1 MQGTGSISVQK
12 LAAAL
17 VALAAVAALGF
28 AAWGKHGSGSP
39 AATTVSPSGVV
50 TQARQFSPVTKLLGS
65 TTTSSEPPPVSPP
78 GTAAATT
85 PDIAMLQSEIS
96 GQESVVT
103 RDTAVL
109 QADQAKLESDT
120 QWCNDPAESG
130 PSQQIGQLPCS
141 TQLGVDKGAVSADT
155 QQLSQAQATLETDEQ
170 ELSATG

>member
-1 MQGTGSISVQK
+1 MHGTGHISVQK
-12 LAAAL
+12 WAAAL
-17 VALAAVAALGF
+17 VVAAVAALVF
-28 AAWGKHGSGSP
+28 VAWGKYGSGSP
-39 AATTVSPSGVV
+39 AATTVPPSGVV
-50 TQARQFSPVTKLLGS
+50 TQAQQFSPVTSPLGS
-65 TTTSSEPPPVSPP
+65 TTTSSEPSPVSLP

-96 GQESVVT
+96 DEESVVI

-155 QQLSQAQATLETDEQ
+155 QELSQAQATLETEEQ